1 MMWERQPDCY
11 NELVAKSI
19 RRSQMDAVLSCL
31 HFRDNAYIDDD
42 SYYKVLFGKKKLN
55 Y

>member
-42 SYYKVLFGKKKLN
+42 SYYKVLFGKKN
-55 Y
+55 